1 MAWRA
6 TIKKDV
12 LLSATL
18 GISADIFCQCIC
30 EQKELR
36 SVDTRRA
43 FAIAIFSGSY
53 IGVACNYIYSLYPR
67 LSRIVL
73 SSNVMQK
80 MLPDCQIRAQGLV
93 STVTDNMLHV
103 PMLYLPSYFIS
114 VGAMQGIPISESVN
128 DMRESWWRTL
138 GSCYMFW
145 LPFMAFN
152 FTRVPP
158 EMRVKAVAGANFCWT
173 VTLDYITQQHKSK
186 D

>member
-1 MAWRA
+1 
-6 TIKKDV
+6 
-12 LLSATL
+12 
-18 GISADIFCQCIC
+18 
-30 EQKELR
+30 
-36 SVDTRRA
+36 
-43 FAIAIFSGSY
+43 
-53 IGVACNYIYSLYPR
+53 
-67 LSRIVL
+67 
-73 SSNVMQK
+73 
-80 MLPDCQIRAQGLV
+80 
-93 STVTDNMLHV
+93 
-103 PMLYLPSYFIS
+103 MLYLPSYFIS

-173 VTLDYITQQHKSK
+173 VALDYITQQRKSK